1 MRKELTFVF
10 SVCISILTILYLIY
24 RISTTLE
31 KAFYDTFNFSTIY
44 FIKIGIPLLG
54 FIAIAMIIG
63 VFAFNAKYI
72 SVWGN
77 LISVVFSMYLIL
89 MYPILIIFRSYRP
102 LYPSWMIFNELY
114 LPTLVGGMF
123 FAIIVVS
130 SLKSKVIILELGDEN
145 KISGQ

>member
-24 RISTTLE
+24 RISTTLK
-31 KAFYDTFNFSTIY
+31 KAFYDTLNFSTIH
-44 FIKIGIPLLG
+44 FIKIGVPLLG

-89 MYPILIIFRSYRP
+89 MYPILIIFRSYCP
-102 LYPSWMIFNELY
+102 LYPSWMISNELY

>member
-1 MRKELTFVF
+1 
-10 SVCISILTILYLIY
+10 
-24 RISTTLE
+24 
-31 KAFYDTFNFSTIY
+31 
-44 FIKIGIPLLG
+44 
-54 FIAIAMIIG
+54 MIIG

-89 MYPILIIFRSYRP
+89 MYPILIIFRSYCP
-102 LYPSWMIFNELY
+102 LYPSWMISNELY